1 MLIYLPV
8 AGMSA
13 DVFLLLAMGGGAGFL
28 SGLLGI
34 GGGFLISPFLI
45 FYGIPPAVAVAS
57 QANQMIA
64 ASLSGFIAHWNQKR
78 VDLKLGLFLS
88 FGSFF
93 GAAIGIAFFDFLRRK
108 GQIDFFIPA
117 GYVLFL
123 GSVALL
129 MFVQTTRAMLRR
141 KPEETALKV
150 PNWVE
155 KLPFKM
161 RFETSNVDISV
172 IPPFIISMFVGI
184 LVAMMG
190 IGGGFFFIPAMFYL
204 MGIPSRLIPGTALLQ
219 TVLITTAVTVMQ
231 ATTQYT
237 VDIVLAFVLLVGG
250 VFGAQ
255 IGSRVGRKISGPWLR
270 IALTVL
276 MISVCVKLA
285 LMLMLEPE
293 TRFVVER

>member
-88 FGSFF
+88 LGSFF

-150 PNWVE
+150 PSWVE

-161 RFETSNVDISV
+161 RFETSNVEISV
-172 IPPFIISMFVGI
+172 IPPLVISMFVGI

-204 MGIPSRLIPGTALLQ
+204 MGIPSKLIPGTALLQ
-219 TVLITTAVTVMQ
+219 TVLITTAVTAMQ